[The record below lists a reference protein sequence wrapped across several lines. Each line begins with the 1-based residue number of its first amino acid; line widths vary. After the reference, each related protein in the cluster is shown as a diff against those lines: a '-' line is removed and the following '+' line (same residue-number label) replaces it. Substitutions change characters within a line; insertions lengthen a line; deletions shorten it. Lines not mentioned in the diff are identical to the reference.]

1 MTQTGL
7 FEWPLQ
13 GEPFP
18 SPPSVCI
25 LAIQK
30 ESFVSFPRTRNVS
43 ALPSPR
49 RKEWIYLIRETGRN
63 SWAGEFSPLWTAC
76 LWAEWALLSLCFH
89 VVSTGGSGLPSGS
102 GSGSPSL
109 CSSHWGLPWMRQQF
123 YGSSSAPYTP
133 ILPQGR
139 CAKVQRW
146 RRGPWPQ
153 IQFNTPRN
161 EVDLLISISLIPV
174 SVSPLVLNSDISGK
188 RGNYHL
194 IINQKTCQCSITYPP
209 FSTLLSLLLQNSG

>member
-30 ESFVSFPRTRNVS
+30 ESFVPFPRTRNVS
-43 ALPSPR
+43 ALPSPPR
-49 RKEWIYLIRETGRN
+49 RKEWIYSIRETGRN

-89 VVSTGGSGLPSGS
+89 VVSTGGQACLREVGLEVHLCVPHTGVCHGWGS
-102 GSGSPSL
+102 NSTEVHLPHVPQFSLGEGVLRSRDGGEDHGHKFNPTPPGMRLTFWSPL
-109 CSSHWGLPWMRQQF
+109 VWYL
-123 YGSSSAPYTP
+123 
-133 ILPQGR
+133 
-139 CAKVQRW
+139 
-146 RRGPWPQ
+146 
-153 IQFNTPRN
+153 
-161 EVDLLISISLIPV
+161 

-194 IINQKTCQCSITYPP
+194 IINQKPCQCNITYPP
-209 FSTLLSLLLQNSG
+209 FSMLLSFLLQNSG